1 MIIMLCGDGFRVQ
14 VEGFIV
20 ADAMLVQACSTRRGE
35 AGVPVVK
42 VPNVPNVKMEQL
54 FRRTSAAA
62 QLLVVVAAEEIASTS
77 TLWSAWAP
85 TTIIANSSLANV
97 AAG

>member
-54 FRRTSAAA
+54 FRRTMQRGRAITRRGGGRDRVDFNT
-62 QLLVVVAAEEIASTS
+62 LVGLGADH
-77 TLWSAWAP
+77 
-85 TTIIANSSLANV
+85 NYC
-97 AAG
+97 